1 MSPCTLTQC
10 YFWLKTFWISVLTWP
25 LKKQTFFYTIYSYIK
40 SLCPHVLLNNV
51 TYITSGVNLLAHI
64 RSYKLQTFF
73 FLFIFFPGGSTASL
87 FCYDMIVFQRWQ
99 GACQGHRGWVVTAG
113 RQGQIPSECW
123 TRHPS
128 HASENWPVAG
138 RCNWPRPSPHGERW
152 THLPWRKAWRN
163 CQSYSLTSFALL
175 CGAIFRR
182 CLFGKF
188 SEDDV
193 KNFWNHIEAT
203 CDWWDG
209 HPGAVWPNRSRL
221 TSVGVYGDEV
231 VAYRNSECGQVSV
244 VAWTSELAYLNE
256 SMLRYF
262 TIASWSEH
270 RQSEHTYS
278 DCMEHVVN
286 SFEMLAGPKRRW
298 PWSDASYLLSFT
310 FVQGDLKWICEFTQL
325 WQKQLLLAL
334 WLRQDWPRRICHT
347 DKFQH
352 WRRPVSSLWFF
363 GCRHGTR
370 PLCAVPAPVGHRACY
385 ARHVP

>member
-1 MSPCTLTQC
+1 MEKLPVIL
-10 YFWLKTFWISVLTWP
+10 
-25 LKKQTFFYTIYSYIK
+25 
-40 SLCPHVLLNNV
+40 PHQFC
-51 TYITSGVNLLAHI
+51 LALW
-64 RSYKLQTFF
+64 K
-73 FLFIFFPGGSTASL
+73 
-87 FCYDMIVFQRWQ
+87 
-99 GACQGHRGWVVTAG
+99 RG
-113 RQGQIPSECW
+113 
-123 TRHPS
+123 
-128 HASENWPVAG
+128 
-138 RCNWPRPSPHGERW
+138 
-152 THLPWRKAWRN
+152 K
-163 CQSYSLTSFALL
+163 
-175 CGAIFRR
+175 AIFRR

-262 TIASWSEH
+262 TTACWSEH

-334 WLRQDWPRRICHT
+334 
-347 DKFQH
+347 
-352 WRRPVSSLWFF
+352 
-363 GCRHGTR
+363 
-370 PLCAVPAPVGHRACY
+370 
-385 ARHVP
+385 